1 MADQIKLGSN
11 MTISNINKHSK
22 YLKIALVISIQFAMF
37 AGHSF
42 AEDLSDRVSEKLNT
56 LTLDAHS
63 FDISNYHGEVKI
75 SGWASSEEDRRA
87 VLDTVRKVKGVD
99 KIEESILIKKSS
111 STYSRNDPQTEHKL
125 ESAKLASEKYLNS
138 LKLKGAYDLKYEID
152 NQGLTIS
159 GELPSGTNK
168 EALVENLK
176 DQLNIPV
183 SNRILVRPWPTDSE
197 LSEKVRYSLG
207 TKDGINLDGV
217 SISVSNGIVTLSGHR
232 SNHHQADQLATAVLM
247 IEGVRG
253 LDSKVT
259 FDGSRNDP

>member
-1 MADQIKLGSN
+1 MTLSNNIKLL
-11 MTISNINKHSK
+11 T
-22 YLKIALVISIQFAMF
+22 LFKIVLVISIQFVF
-37 AGHSF
+37 VVGYSF

-87 VLDTVRKVKGVD
+87 ILDTVRQVEGVD
-99 KIEESILIKKSS
+99 KVEESILVKKSS
-111 STYSRNDPQTEHKL
+111 SSHSRKDPEAEEKL
-125 ESAKLASEKYLNS
+125 NTAKLASEKYLNS